1 MAGGPPESEEFVIR
15 SGVRSGLKREFA
27 FALRSQS
34 QLPASL
40 GRTRSGKSV
49 GGFAASAPRES
60 KKLRESLLSEA
71 DEKAVEVA
79 VAPIVVDCDDLGSE
93 GIDVVVRAD
102 EDAVETVTLAGSF
115 GGSASEIASSY
126 SKPSA
131 EETLVSLDCC
141 DESAPD
147 DAQANGKPVKA
158 SVVHCDDKHK
168 VDVDPSR
175 SGVPVGTLVSVNVQG
190 ESAASV
196 KPIKVF
202 VRSPLRGK
210 MGDLL
215 KSANGQAKALGS
227 TVETTIVLDHGA
239 TCKLNCS
246 SLDNSRAMGNAV
258 LIDGDD
264 VCNANELASN
274 NQSNSLLAL
283 TKGDGVQESILES
296 LPSTATMNSRELLQ
310 GTSAVADYGDV
321 HGHSAGLLQK
331 PLRRFTRSMLNSKAP
346 PANREVQT
354 AVLSA
359 MENDK
364 DGRIQDYNFPGLS
377 NGKATRSNIKDRG
390 DDLGTDVS
398 ISSES
403 IGLEEIKSEAY
414 SSESLSTPQNKME
427 LKMSKKISLT
437 KLPGNVREL
446 LSTGLLE
453 GLPVKYFTSNG
464 KRIELHGVIKG
475 NGIICSC
482 ANCDS
487 STVVSAYIFEQH
499 AGSTKKH
506 PADFIFLQ
514 NGNNLHD
521 VVRACRDAPL
531 NMLEAT
537 IQGAIGPT
545 PPRNCFTC
553 QNCSASFSTSRS
565 GKFALFCDLCIE
577 SKQHVRTPGPLLGI
591 ASSPR
596 LPRTGSKLEPLP
608 RTSFKPGSSTK
619 PEQLPRASSKP
630 EPPSNSSKN
639 LSSIK
644 KTSVG
649 RLTRK
654 DLGLH
659 KLVFMNGILPEGT
672 EVGYYVRGKRL
683 LEGYIKDAGI
693 YCRCCNTVISPS
705 QFEAHAGRAARRKP
719 YNNIYTSNGVSL
731 HELSVSLSKDRKLSA
746 GENDDLCSICAD
758 GGNLLLC
765 DLCPRAFHTG
775 CVGLPSIPEGDW
787 HCQYCQNLHQR
798 ERSVASNDNA
808 IAAGR
813 VAGVDPIEQ
822 IFKRSMCIVTS
833 SQADVGG
840 CAVCRSHDF
849 SKSRF
854 DDRTVM
860 ICDQCEKEYHVGCL
874 REQKMAELKEL
885 PEGDWF
891 CCSDCIRIWN
901 ALQEFLL
908 RGAQK
913 LPVSNADVIMEKL
926 KNKDLN
932 MDTGADMRWRL
943 LSGKTDSGDSKL
955 LLSRAVAIFHVSEV
969 TYKKLI
975 FILDT
980 DAILVYS
987 VGKLESFD
995 PIIEAT
1001 TGRDLIPSMVYGRT
1015 VRDQD
1020 FSGMFCAV
1028 LTVGSSVVSAGILRV
1043 LGSEVAELPLVAT
1056 SREHQGLGFF
1066 QALFFCIETL
1076 LASLNVKHFLLP
1088 AAEEAE
1094 GIWTKKFGFTKI
1106 NSDQLV
1112 KVLKGARTTVFQGT
1126 SMLHKP
1132 VPLVQS
1138 SYSVR
1143 QQAAE

>member
-1 MAGGPPESEEFVIR
+1 MAGGSPESEEFVIR

-49 GGFAASAPRES
+49 GAFAALAPRES
-60 KKLRESLLSEA
+60 KKLKESLLSEA
-71 DEKAVEVA
+71 DEKAVGVA
-79 VAPIVVDCDDLGSE
+79 VAPIVVDCDDVGSE
-93 GIDVVVRAD
+93 GVDVVVRAD
-102 EDAVETVTLAGSF
+102 EDAEETVALAGSC

-131 EETLVSLDCC
+131 EETLVSLDSC
-141 DESAPD
+141 DESAAD
-147 DAQANGKPVKA
+147 DARANGKPVKA

-168 VDVDPSR
+168 VDGDPSR
-175 SGVPVGTLVSVNVQG
+175 SVVPVGTLVSVNVQG

-210 MGDLL
+210 MGDLV
-215 KSANGQAKALGS
+215 KSSNGQAKALGS
-227 TVETTIVLDHGA
+227 TVETAIVLDHGA

-246 SLDNSRAMGNAV
+246 SLDNSRAMDNVV
-258 LIDGDD
+258 LINGDD
-264 VCNANELASN
+264 VWNANELASN

-283 TKGDGVQESILES
+283 PKGDVVQESNLES
-296 LPSTATMNSRELLQ
+296 LPSTATTNSKELLQ
-310 GTSAVADYGDV
+310 GTSTVADYSDI
-321 HGHSAGLLQK
+321 HGHSTGLLQK

-354 AVLSA
+354 AVLST

-364 DGRIQDYNFPGLS
+364 DGRIQDYNFPGLP
-377 NGKATRSNIKDRG
+377 NGKVTRSSIKDRG
-390 DDLGTDVS
+390 DDLVTDVVS

-403 IGLEEIKSEAY
+403 IGLEEIKGEAY

-514 NGNNLHD
+514 NGNSLHD
-521 VVRACRDAPL
+521 VVRACHGAPL

-537 IQGAIGPT
+537 IQ
-545 PPRNCFTC
+545 
-553 QNCSASFSTSRS
+553 ASFSTSRS

-596 LPRTGSKLEPLP
+596 LPRTGSKPEPLL

-639 LSSIK
+639 LSSTK

-746 GENDDLCSICAD
+746 GENDDLCGICAD

-891 CCSDCIRIWN
+891 CCSDCNRIWN

-913 LPVSNADVIMEKL
+913 LPVSTADVIKEKL

-932 MDTGADMRWRL
+932 MDTCTDVRWRL
-943 LSGKTDSGDSKL
+943 LSGKTDSSDSKL
-955 LLSRAVAIFHVSEV
+955 LLSRAVAIFH
-969 TYKKLI
+969 
-975 FILDT
+975 
-980 DAILVYS
+980 
-987 VGKLESFD
+987 ESFD

-1020 FSGMFCAV
+1020 FGGMFCAV

-1043 LGSEVAELPLVAT
+1043 MGSEVAELPLVAT

-1094 GIWTKKFGFTKI
+1094 DIWTKKFGFTKI
-1106 NSDQLV
+1106 NSDQLL
-1112 KVLKGARTTVFQGT
+1112 KVLKSARTTVFQGT

-1132 VPLVQS
+1132 VPLVQA
-1138 SYSVR
+1138 SYS
-1143 QQAAE
+1143 Q